1 MSRLH
6 LLAVGGLLVAAVAAC
21 GSTQTQGGTST
32 SASATSPTASAGA
45 PGTAKTVCLSNSL
58 RALFPGEQGVTSW
71 RCQEVGGTYYAAGI
85 VSGNGTESTFFATYT
100 NGAWVK
106 AEEQQVCAVQG
117 LDQVSQ
123 YCNGGRPDE
132 KNVTLP
138 QATPPAA
145 SATPAATTSPS
156 VTQSQRSS

>member
-6 LLAVGGLLVAAVAAC
+6 LLAVGGLLVAAVTAC
-21 GSTQTQGGTST
+21 GSAQTQGGAST
-32 SASATSPTASAGA
+32 SASSTSPTASDTA
-45 PGTAKTVCLSNSL
+45 PGTAKTVCLSNTL
-58 RALFPGEQGVTSW
+58 RALFPGDEGVTSW

-85 VSGNGTESTFFATYT
+85 VSGNGAESTFFAKNT
-100 NGAWVK
+100 NGAWAK
-106 AEEQQVCAVQG
+106 ADEQQVCAVEG

-132 KNVTLP
+132 KNVALP
-138 QATPPAA
+138 LATPPAA

-156 VTQSQRSS
+156 ATQS